1 MILLKIILL
10 RYSQKSDKT
19 CTKLMYILSPF
30 FFFYSTSWIIYF
42 ILINRCANFSIAD
55 IWRNVL
61 TNMSDF
67 KELVPEFYDVDNEG
81 DFLVNKCG
89 INFGF
94 RHDGTRVGDVSLPP
108 WTNSE

>member
-1 MILLKIILL
+1 
-10 RYSQKSDKT
+10 
-19 CTKLMYILSPF
+19 
-30 FFFYSTSWIIYF
+30 
-42 ILINRCANFSIAD
+42 
-55 IWRNVL
+55 
-61 TNMSDF
+61 MSDF